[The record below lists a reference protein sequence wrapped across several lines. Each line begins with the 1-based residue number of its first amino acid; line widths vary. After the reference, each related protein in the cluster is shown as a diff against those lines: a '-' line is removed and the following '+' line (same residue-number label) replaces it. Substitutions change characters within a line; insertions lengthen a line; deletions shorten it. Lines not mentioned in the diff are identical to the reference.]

1 LNDLFEPTVVK
12 GWCAK
17 MARAEAIS
25 LGPLRLIPGIFVFVD
40 GESIWIR
47 GDGSDEAIDLLLR
60 KLPATRFNVV
70 EENRL
75 LEPGKRIPRGVLP
88 GGQWVAIADWL
99 RPLAPT
105 AALPGAAPV
114 KTALTWGSSD
124 RVEEAR
130 ILRTDPETFRAW
142 ALRVAMVRLEGLRF
156 AVSEAGSVLVW
167 GEPVPPIPGRRF
179 LEREAVA
186 WPCGMA
192 CEPAVDAKI
201 LRRIT
206 CAAGGDHAEDLILFN
221 DDGSFTAIAASAF
234 VAVTRAAVR
243 LSLPE
248 NILPEKAL

>member
-1 LNDLFEPTVVK
+1 LNDLFDPSVVK
-12 GWCAK
+12 GWCTK

-25 LGPLRLIPGIFVFVD
+25 LGPLRLVPGIFVLVD
-40 GESIWIR
+40 RESLWIR
-47 GDGSDEAIDLLLR
+47 GDGSDESVDLLLR
-60 KLPATRFNVV
+60 KLPATRFHVV
-70 EENRL
+70 EGNKL

-88 GGQWVAIADWL
+88 GGEWVAIADWL
-99 RPLAPT
+99 KPVAQT
-105 AALPGAAPV
+105 AALPGTAPA
-114 KTALTWGSSD
+114 KTSLTWGFSD

-142 ALRVAMVRLEGLRF
+142 ALRVANVRLQGLRF

-167 GEPVPPIPGRRF
+167 GQPLPPIPGRRF
-179 LEREAVA
+179 VERDAVA

-206 CAAGGDHAEDLILFN
+206 CAADGDHADDLILFN
-221 DDGSFTAIAASAF
+221 DDGSFTAIPATAF

-243 LSLPE
+243 VSLPE